1 MTGWQTSRS
10 LRGSCA
16 APSSPL
22 PARKGV
28 AYQRLVYDV
37 VLALSC
43 IVFAAVS
50 LAYLRHP
57 AASLY
62 HPASFYLAFHG
73 FIFVIRPLFARWYGF
88 DFIYRLYEF
97 QPSVADKITVIL
109 AANLAMV
116 VFVALT
122 VWLAATPVR
131 PIANRE
137 TDRARR
143 ALFWPIVSTAAL
155 LTPLA
160 LYSQFA
166 NWERRM
172 NNFDTMLRDA
182 ATGNTINLE
191 GNGWFT
197 DAALVMGP
205 LAVLLVWLAR
215 YRWWGWLY
223 FAAFA
228 FLQAGTGT
236 RQALIFTVAAIA
248 VTFLLERGRRWFD
261 WRYAVLAFAALVAFN
276 QIVIDRGGAVR
287 ALIAEDAD
295 AAFVDDQPL
304 DPLEHMDFGNMEYF
318 EYIVYAVPQ
327 RTGTYDYFAHMLQI
341 ATEPIPRALWPGKPA
356 GSPVQR
362 FSLWDYGKPIGMTAS
377 MPGMGWMS
385 LGYPGVA
392 IQAALFALLFA
403 FAYRA
408 LLIRRQGALARLA
421 YALAIGI
428 SLIGFRDGTLLTLI
442 RLVPFYFGPLL
453 LVAGLARIIGGSRD
467 HQRGHDPLADDGMT
481 PAQRRRAF
489 AARHP

>member
-1 MTGWQTSRS
+1 M
-10 LRGSCA
+10 
-16 APSSPL
+16 
-22 PARKGV
+22 
-28 AYQRLVYDV
+28 YDF

-43 IVFAAVS
+43 VVFAAVS
-50 LAYLRHP
+50 LAYLRHR

-73 FIFVIRPLFARWYGF
+73 FVFVIRPLFARWYGF

-97 QPSVADKITVIL
+97 QPSTADKITVIL
-109 AANLAMV
+109 AANLAMLI
-116 VFVALT
+116 FVTLS
-122 VWLAATPVR
+122 LAVAREPVLRR
-131 PIANRE
+131 PEKEA
-137 TDRARR
+137 DHARR
-143 ALFWPIVSTAAL
+143 ALFLPIVAVAAL

-166 NWERRM
+166 NWELRM
-172 NNFDTMLRDA
+172 NNFDTMVRDA
-182 ATGNTINLE
+182 ATGNSINVE
-191 GNGWFT
+191 GNGWLI
-197 DAALVMGP
+197 DAALLMGP
-205 LAVLLVWLAR
+205 IAVLLVWLAR

-248 VTFLLERGRRWFD
+248 VTFLLERRRRWFD
-261 WRYAVLAFAALVAFN
+261 WRYAVLGLAALVAFN

-287 ALIAEDAD
+287 ALVAEDAD
-295 AAFVDDQPL
+295 AAFIDDQPL

-356 GSPVQR
+356 GSPIQR

-408 LLIRRQGALARLA
+408 LLVRRSGPLSRLG

-428 SLIGFRDGTLLTLI
+428 SLIGFRDGTLLTII

-453 LVAGLARIIGGSRD
+453 LVAGLARLMQGQTRYHNGLGPMSS
-467 HQRGHDPLADDGMT
+467 DGMT
-481 PAQRRRAF
+481 PAQRRRALAGREF
-489 AARHP
+489 